1 MLASALMNAFA
12 RTEHLRKTWWFG
24 VCLGTIGFLI
34 ALWTRFAFGDTMSG
48 YPYVT
53 FFPVVVLTTFFGG
66 APAGLATAVAS
77 GMAAWYFFIPP
88 QNSFALIWPSTYVA
102 LGFYALVVG
111 VEILLITSMDLG
123 LSRLRAEQA
132 RTAALLAQQ
141 QTLFTELQH
150 RVANNMAFVASLL
163 MLQRRKVGR
172 DTQAGEALEEAR
184 LRIDTM
190 AQIHRRLYDPAIVSL
205 PVGPYL
211 QDLCSDILKASGSR
225 NVSCRVDAPDATLD
239 IGRLLPLSLII
250 TEVITNSLKHAFA
263 ADENGTIHIILTQ
276 SSNGFQLTVQDD
288 GRGFPDGFDT
298 AQTRSLGMR
307 VIQGLTAQI
316 GGSVDFASQQ
326 GARTT
331 VAVPA

>member
-1 MLASALMNAFA
+1 MTAFA
-12 RTEHLRKTWWFG
+12 RTEPLRKTWWFG
-24 VCLGTIGFLI
+24 FCLGTVGFLI
-34 ALWTRFAFGDTMSG
+34 ALWTRFAFGDMMSG

-66 APAGLATAVAS
+66 APAGLATAIAS
-77 GMAAWYFFIPP
+77 GLAAWYFFIPP
-88 QNSFALIWPSTYVA
+88 QNSFAMMWPTTHVA
-102 LGFYALVVG
+102 LGFYVLVVG

-132 RTAALLAQQ
+132 RTAALLAQK

-172 DTQAGEALEEAR
+172 DTPAGEALEEAR

-211 QDLCSDILKASGSR
+211 QDLCSDILKASGGCH
-225 NVSCRVDAPDATLD
+225 VTCRVTAPDINLD
-239 IGRLLPLSLII
+239 ISRLLPLSLIM
-250 TEVITNSLKHAFA
+250 TEVITNSLKHAYA
-263 ADENGTIHIILTQ
+263 ANENGTIEIALTPADGGIRLIIH
-276 SSNGFQLTVQDD
+276 DD
-288 GRGFPDGFDT
+288 GRGFPAGFDAT
-298 AQTRSLGMR
+298 QTRSLGMR
-307 VIQGLTAQI
+307 VIQGLTSQL
-316 GGSVDFASQQ
+316 GGRVKFEMQG
-326 GARTT
+326 GARTII
-331 VAVPA
+331 AIPA